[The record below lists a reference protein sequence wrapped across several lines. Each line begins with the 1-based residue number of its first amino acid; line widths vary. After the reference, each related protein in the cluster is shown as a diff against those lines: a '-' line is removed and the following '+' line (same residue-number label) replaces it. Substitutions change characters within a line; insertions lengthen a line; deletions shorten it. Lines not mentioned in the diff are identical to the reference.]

1 MAHKQPGLDGR
12 HRDANGQI
20 SQKHGN
26 TRVDTLRE
34 TYGDDFGKGARG
46 DMHLSTLLERKG
58 AESLSQLLKKDD

>member
-1 MAHKQPGLDGR
+1 MSTKQPGLDGR

-34 TYGDDFGKGARG
+34 TYGENFAPGVRG
-46 DMHLSTLLERKG
+46 DMHLSNLLNRKG
-58 AESLSQLLKKDD
+58 VESLSQLLKRGD